1 MTEHVRRLYLAA
13 GSLLAFFLAWAG
25 IASHP
30 WTTTSAT
37 PSAAQTQAVALYQQ
51 RLQRDAALLQRLS
64 RQTASAALA
73 PAPPVRVVTL
83 PPLTTTRT
91 S

>member
-1 MTEHVRRLYLAA
+1 MTNHVARLYVAS

-25 IASHP
+25 IAAHP
-30 WTTTSAT
+30 WTQPPSQSADR
-37 PSAAQTQAVALYQQ
+37 AQAIALYEQ
-51 RLQRDAALLQRLS
+51 RLQRDAAILRRLS
-64 RQTASAALA
+64 SRAVVA
-73 PAPPVRVVTL
+73 PAPTVRIVTL

>member
-1 MTEHVRRLYLAA
+1 MTDHVRRLYLAA
-13 GSLLAFFLAWAG
+13 GSLLAFFLAWVG

-30 WTTTSAT
+30 WTTAPVSPGAGQ
-37 PSAAQTQAVALYQQ
+37 AQAVALYQQ
-51 RLQRDAALLQRLS
+51 RLQRDAALLRRLS
-64 RQTASAALA
+64 QQTNTAVAA
-73 PAPPVRVVTL
+73 APPVRVVTL

>member
-13 GSLLAFFLAWAG
+13 GALLGFFLAWAG
-25 IASHP
+25 IAAHP
-30 WTTTSAT
+30 WNASTAAPSQASAR
-37 PSAAQTQAVALYQQ
+37 AVAVYEQ
-51 RLQRDAALLQRLS
+51 RLQRDAALVQRLS
-64 RQTASAALA
+64 QRNAAA
-73 PAPPVRVVTL
+73 PAPPVRIVTL

>member
-1 MTEHVRRLYLAA
+1 MTDHVRRLYLAA

-25 IASHP
+25 IAAHP
-30 WTTTSAT
+30 WSTPTTPNASQA
-37 PSAAQTQAVALYQQ
+37 QAVALYQQ
-51 RLQRDAALLQRLS
+51 RLQRDAVLVRQLSAL
-64 RQTASAALA
+64 TAPTPST
-73 PAPPVRVVTL
+73 PRVKVVTL